1 MFLSFDSFFD
11 STARSGTCP
20 VVKIEEPDSVAR
32 LPGLVI
38 DVNVDD

>member
-1 MFLSFDSFFD
+1 
-11 STARSGTCP
+11 
-20 VVKIEEPDSVAR
+20 VVKIEEPDSAAR